1 MNITRMKDVYKA
13 LIKITGMNDV
23 YKAFL
28 NIRVGTKH

>member
-13 LIKITGMNDV
+13 LMKITGMNDV